1 VSQLESLSQ
10 IEEKLNNLSLT
21 AKNYIDNANTDEE
34 LDQLRV
40 SLLGKKGDLSIILKT
55 MGQLSAIDRPIV
67 GQKANLIK
75 INLQELIT
83 ERKNKLNSEALD
95 KKIKKEKIDVTIP
108 SIGTPPGNK
117 HHLISTQ
124 DEIIDIFC
132 GLGYSVESGPEIE
145 TDFYNFE
152 SLNIPCITVPLSA
165 STCAGWTALSNIYTK
180 DGQFIKDVALGSCPK
195 ILVFDHKFIQT
206 APSRTLASGIADAL
220 AKWYESSITSSKIDD
235 GLVQQAIQI
244 SRVLRDQLLIDG
256 GKAFNGQFE
265 NNPSWQNTVEACG
278 LTAGLVGGIGGEKC
292 RTAAAHAIHNAI
304 TQIITPNKFLHG
316 EIVGVGLLL
325 QLRLEE
331 MKNNNKLADQSI
343 KQLLVLMKQ
352 LDLPTTISELG
363 INVFE
368 NKNLEK
374 IADFTCRDKSEIH
387 FLPFEISKKDMI
399 EVIASFEQQKI
410 KI

>member
-1 VSQLESLSQ
+1 MQSISPEIIFRGNYAWEKSLPLISKLTKNPLILGRSIHTNNLRNKIFIDLKNQ
-10 IEEKLNNLSLT
+10 NLSVNSAELQFDCCYEDILRVKNIILNNNNDSVLAT
-21 AKNYIDNANTDEE
+21 GGGKV
-34 LDQLRV
+34 LD
-40 SLLGKKGDLSIILKT
+40 SGK
-55 MGQLSAIDRPIV
+55 
-67 GQKANLIK
+67 LI
-75 INLQELIT
+75 
-83 ERKNKLNSEALD
+83 A
-95 KKIKKEKIDVTIP
+95 
-108 SIGTPPGNK
+108 
-117 HHLISTQ
+117 
-124 DEIIDIFC
+124 
-132 GLGYSVESGPEIE
+132 
-145 TDFYNFE
+145 E

-195 ILVFDHKFIQT
+195 MLVYDHKFIQT

-220 AKWYESSITSSKIDD
+220 AKWYESSITSSTIED

-256 GKAFNGQFE
+256 EKAFKGQYE
-265 NNPSWQNTVEACG
+265 NNPSWRNIIEACG

-292 RTAAAHAIHNAI
+292 RTAAAHAFHNAI

-331 MKNNNKLADQSI
+331 MKNNNKLANQSI
-343 KQLLVLMKQ
+343 KQLFLLMQK
-352 LDLPTTISELG
+352 LNLPTTISQLG

-368 NKNLEK
+368 NNNLEK

-387 FLPFEISKKDMI
+387 FLPFEIHKRDIIK
-399 EVIASFEQQKI
+399 VITNFEQQII
-410 KI
+410 KT

>member
-1 VSQLESLSQ
+1 MQSISPETIFRGNHAWQKSLPQ
-10 IEEKLNNLSLT
+10 IIKLTKRPLVLGRGINTNKLRNKIFNDLKNKNLNVNFANLKFDCCYEDISRV
-21 AKNYIDNANTDEE
+21 KN
-34 LDQLRV
+34 
-40 SLLGKKGDLSIILKT
+40 IILK
-55 MGQLSAIDRPIV
+55 
-67 GQKANLIK
+67 N
-75 INLQELIT
+75 
-83 ERKNKLNSEALD
+83 KNDSVIAAGGGKVLD
-95 KKIKKEKIDVTIP
+95 
-108 SIGTPPGNK
+108 
-117 HHLISTQ
+117 
-124 DEIIDIFC
+124 
-132 GLGYSVESGPEIE
+132 SGKYIA
-145 TDFYNFE
+145 D
-152 SLNIPCITVPLSA
+152 SLNIHCITVPLSA

-180 DGQFIKDVALGSCPK
+180 GGQFIKDVALGSCPK
-195 ILVFDHKFIQT
+195 ILVYDHKFIQT

-220 AKWYESSITSSKIDD
+220 AKWYESSITSSTIDD

-256 GKAFNGQFE
+256 EKAFKGQFE
-265 NNPSWQNTVEACG
+265 NNPSWRNTVEACG

-343 KQLLVLMKQ
+343 KQLLLLMKE
-352 LDLPTTISELG
+352 LDLPTTIAQLG

-368 NKNLEK
+368 NNNLEK

-387 FLPFEISKKDMI
+387 FLPFEIHKRDIK
-399 EVIASFEQQKI
+399 EVIANFEQQKI

>member
-1 VSQLESLSQ
+1 MQSISPETIFRGNYAWEKSLPQITKLTKSPLILGRSIHTINLINKICDDLKNQKLSVYSANLEFDCCYED
-10 IEEKLNNLSLT
+10 IT
-21 AKNYIDNANTDEE
+21 
-34 LDQLRV
+34 RV
-40 SLLGKKGDLSIILKT
+40 KEIILKNNHDSVIAA
-55 MGQLSAIDRPIV
+55 GGGKV
-67 GQKANLIK
+67 
-75 INLQELIT
+75 
-83 ERKNKLNSEALD
+83 LD
-95 KKIKKEKIDVTIP
+95 
-108 SIGTPPGNK
+108 
-117 HHLISTQ
+117 
-124 DEIIDIFC
+124 
-132 GLGYSVESGPEIE
+132 SGKYIA
-145 TDFYNFE
+145 DC
-152 SLNIPCITVPLSA
+152 LNIPCITVPLSA

-180 DGQFIKDVALGSCPK
+180 DGQFIKDVVLRSCPK
-195 ILVFDHKFIQT
+195 ILVYDHKFIQT

-220 AKWYESSITSSKIDD
+220 AKWYESSITSSTTDD

-256 GKAFNGQFE
+256 GKAYKGQFE
-265 NNPSWQNTVEACG
+265 NNPSWRNTIDACG

-343 KQLLVLMKQ
+343 KQLLGLMKE
-352 LDLPTTISELG
+352 LNLPTTIGELG

-368 NKNLEK
+368 NNNLEK

-387 FLPFEISKKDMI
+387 FLPFEIHKRDIIK
-399 EVIASFEQQKI
+399 VIVNFEQQKI
-410 KI
+410 KT